1 MQWFLTL
8 PHSSSEVKMILKAIL
23 GLFGGHTENKV
34 EQYARAKVSANV
46 RMSATEVSK
55 DEYRSSKLKPGQAV
69 YTIASPVKEIAASD
83 FITTM
88 KIMAAK
94 DVELGTMILYLYK
107 QEGVVKRVFKIR
119 DSQVKDLLGA
129 KKPRY
134 YLTSLTWDKADTNL
148 AAAKRKTC
156 EDLERLLTVSS
167 VKSKPAKVQEAPA
180 EKLTKAPSTF
190 KVTSVDKEVPF
201 TELRDAVQRQAKGDE
216 QVGVVA
222 EMGVVERSSGDRT
235 FKSFCLKV
243 DCNGTIKPSYGVEL
257 EREARER
264 NVKAGDTVKLVFMG
278 TEPTPKGYKKLYRI
292 EVLKRGA

>member
-1 MQWFLTL
+1 MFLN
-8 PHSSSEVKMILKAIL
+8 AIL
-23 GLFGGHTENKV
+23 GLFGGKTENKV
-34 EQYARAKVSANV
+34 GQYARAKVSANA
-46 RMSATEVSK
+46 RTAATEVSK
-55 DEYRSSKLKPGQAV
+55 AEYLSSKLKPGQAV
-69 YTIASPVKEIAASD
+69 YTIASPVKEIAAAD

-107 QEGVVKRVFKIR
+107 QEGIVKRVFKIR

-134 YLTSLTWDKADTNL
+134 YLTSVAWDKADTNL
-148 AAAKRKTC
+148 SAAKRKTC
-156 EDLERLLTVSS
+156 EDLERLLTISS
-167 VKSKPAKVQEAPA
+167 VKSKPAKVQVARAESLIQAPKPV
-180 EKLTKAPSTF
+180 KLTA
-190 KVTSVDKEVPF
+190 VEKEVPF
-201 TELRDAVQRQAKGDE
+201 TELRDAVQRHAKGDE

-222 EMGVVERSSGDRT
+222 EMGMVDRSHGDRSY
-235 FKSFCLKV
+235 KSFCLKI

-278 TEPTPKGYKKLYRI
+278 TEPTPRGYKKLYRI

>member
-1 MQWFLTL
+1 
-8 PHSSSEVKMILKAIL
+8 MILKAVL
-23 GLFGGHTENKV
+23 GFFGGHTENKA
-34 EQYARAKVSANV
+34 EQYARAKLNANV
-46 RMSATEVSK
+46 RTAATEVSK
-55 DEYRSSKLKPGQAV
+55 DEYRSAKLNPGQAV
-69 YTIASPVKEIAASD
+69 YTIASPVKVMAPSD

-88 KIMAAK
+88 KIMATK

-119 DSQVKDLLGA
+119 DSQVKGLLGA

-134 YLTSLTWDKADTNL
+134 YMTNLTWDKDDTSL
-148 AAAKRKTC
+148 TAAKRKTC
-156 EDLERLLTVSS
+156 EDLERLLTLSS
-167 VKSKPAKVQEAPA
+167 VKSTPVKVRVAPA
-180 EKLTKAPSTF
+180 ESLTQEPKTNKEASVASVAKELPS
-190 KVTSVDKEVPF
+190 
-201 TELRDAVQRQAKGDE
+201 TELRDAVQRHAKGDE

-222 EMGVVERSSGDRT
+222 EMGMVERSSGERT
-235 FKSFCLKV
+235 FKSFCLKI

-292 EVLKRGA
+292 EVLKKGA